1 MLPQLLSAILP
12 KALDIIDEVI
22 PDKDAAQKAK
32 IAIESK
38 LIEAS
43 VQTNLAQMEINKIE
57 AGHRSI
63 FVAGWRPMIGWACAI
78 GVFWMAIGEPM
89 ANYLMTLGGVDTSA
103 LPKMPHDILLEL
115 TFALLGMSTL
125 RTFEKLKGVSK

>member
-89 ANYLMTLGGVDTSA
+89 ANYLMALGGMDTSV

>member
-1 MLPQLLSAILP
+1 MLPQILSAILP

-32 IAIESK
+32 LEIETK

-43 VQTNLAQMEINKIE
+43 VATNLAQIETNKAE
-57 AGHRSI
+57 AQHRSV

-78 GVFWMAIGEPM
+78 GIFWMAIGEPM
-89 ANYLMTLGGVDTSA
+89 ANYVMALAGMDTSV

-125 RTFEKLKGVSK
+125 RTFEKLKGVTK